1 MSIISIVLGVLGICC
16 CPASIIGLVL
26 GFLGK
31 KEYDRT
37 GQSATLAV
45 VGIAIS
51 AITLALAIISLILQ
65 ATGVI
70 DIYSFNFETS

>member
-1 MSIISIVLGVLGICC
+1 MSIISIVLGVIGICC
-16 CPASIIGLVL
+16 CPASAIGLVL

-45 VGIAIS
+45 VGIAICG
-51 AITLALAIISLILQ
+51 ITLALAIISLILQ
-65 ATGVI
+65 WAGVI
-70 DIYSFNFETS
+70 DVYSFDFETS